1 MTWSAQAIR
10 LGGFALLLPL
20 VLARFSNAEVSAW
33 LLFATL
39 AGFQAVIDF
48 GFGPTFSREIAYGF
62 AGHSMIDRKHD
73 YSDSEAPHESGITP
87 DWTAIA
93 SATTAMFW
101 LYRRIAAVALVLLAT
116 FGSWAVWKPVSHVVA
131 PGEAWI
137 AWASVVLSSAFAIHG
152 NAYASFLIGAN
163 RIAWQKRWE
172 SIVTAVNLLCQLAS
186 VLAGFGLLGLVLVA
200 QAGFVARALVNRRLM
215 MHASTGHA
223 LITQPGDVHKQ
234 VIGALWPAAWRTAIG
249 VILSIGI
256 SQGIVVAVANLFVAA
271 QAASV
276 QLALRIMQIINQ
288 FSQAPYYTRLPE
300 FNRLRAARQS
310 AALTGT
316 ASKAMRLSLWTF
328 VAAAI
333 AADLFA
339 RPLLAVI
346 HSQTAF
352 PDKLFWV
359 IFMLAVYAER
369 FGAMHVQLLL
379 TRNIAIAH
387 LANGGTGIIW
397 LISLFALFPKLGMLA
412 IPASMLIAYGG
423 FYAPCAALLSHARLQ
438 AVSMWNFERRTSL
451 LPLLT
456 ILAYALV

>member
-1 MTWSAQAIR
+1 MTWSAQAVR

-20 VLARFSNAEVSAW
+20 VLSRFSDAEVSVW
-33 LLFATL
+33 LLFSAL

-62 AGHSMIDRKHD
+62 AGHSMVCQKHD
-73 YSDSEAPHESGITP
+73 SIATSKPDTTP

-93 SATTAMFW
+93 SAATAMFW
-101 LYRRIAAVALVLLAT
+101 LYRRIAAVSLILLAT
-116 FGSWAVWKPVSHVVA
+116 FGSWAVWGPVSRTTA

-152 NAYASFLIGAN
+152 NAYSSFLVGADH
-163 RIAWQKRWE
+163 IAWQKRWE
-172 SIVTAVNLLCQLAS
+172 SIVTAVNLLCQLAA
-186 VLAGFGLLGLVLVA
+186 VLAGLGLLGLVLVA
-200 QAGFVARALVNRRLM
+200 QAGFVARTLVNRQLM
-215 MHASTGHA
+215 IRAALGHS
-223 LITQPGDVHKQ
+223 LHSPSGGVHKK
-234 VIGALWPAAWRTAIG
+234 VIRALWPAAWRTAIG

-256 SQGIVVAVANLFVAA
+256 SQGIVVAVANLFIAA

-288 FSQAPYYTRLPE
+288 FSQAPYYTRLPK
-300 FNRLRAARQS
+300 FNRLRAGGQPAELAR
-310 AALTGT
+310 L
-316 ASKAMRLSLWTF
+316 ASEAMRLSLWIF

-333 AADLFA
+333 AVDLFA

-346 HSQTAF
+346 NSQTAF
-352 PDKLFWV
+352 PDKLFWTL
-359 IFMLAVYAER
+359 FMLAVYAER

-379 TRNIAIAH
+379 TRNIAVAH
-387 LANGGTGIIW
+387 LTNGGTGIIW
-397 LISLFALFPKLGMLA
+397 LSSLLVLFPKLGVMA

-423 FYAPCAALLSHARLQ
+423 FYAPCAAMLSHARLQ
-438 AVSMWNFERRTSL
+438 AVSMWDFERRTSL